1 MTAHGIPT
9 VTLGCGQMQIHTT
22 SEYLDIAAFEKACDI
37 ALRLATETG

>member
-1 MTAHGIPT
+1 MTAHRIPT

-22 SEYLDIAAFEKACDI
+22 SEFLDIKAFQRACGV